1 MALRFSD
8 SVNAIKGS
16 DTGEILKLISQPDM
30 ISFAGGLPA
39 EESFPAD
46 EIGKAVDIVLKSNPG
61 KALQYGPSLGHE
73 PLRASIAARMNRIV
87 KTKYTADN
95 VMVTN
100 GSQQALDILCRVFCN
115 KGDTVI
121 VEQPSYLGAIT
132 AFDLTGVNYIEIP
145 GDGKG
150 MIISELEKALATH
163 DVKLIYIVTDFQ
175 NPTGITWTA
184 ERREALMRVVDKY
197 EVPIIEDNPY
207 GELRYEG
214 EYLPSLTAFDTKGL
228 VCSLGTF
235 SKTFAPGMRL
245 GWIAAQPKVIEK
257 CDLLKQNMDLST
269 PPFVQ
274 YVAQAWLENFDFDGH
289 VQKIKDLYRQRRDI
303 MLKLM
308 DEQFPK
314 EVTYTRP
321 EGGPFIWVTLPEY
334 MNARE
339 LFKQCV
345 AKKVAF
351 VPGELFFA
359 SPGHANYFRLNYSYN
374 DEAVIREGIGR
385 IADVLKAN
393 LR

>member
-321 EGGPFIWVTLPEY
+321 EGGLFIWVTLPEY

-359 SPGHANYFRLNYSYN
+359 SPGYANYFRLNYSYN

>member
-214 EYLPSLTAFDTKGL
+214 EYLPSLTAFDAKGL

-321 EGGPFIWVTLPEY
+321 EGGLFIWVTLPEY

>member
-214 EYLPSLTAFDTKGL
+214 EYLPSLTAFNTKGL

-321 EGGPFIWVTLPEY
+321 EGGLFIWVTLPEY

>member
-95 VMVTN
+95 IMVTN

-175 NPTGITWTA
+175 NPTSITWTA

-321 EGGPFIWVTLPEY
+321 EGGLFIWVTLPEY